1 MVALEAISRTLK
13 EPGKPAQV
21 LFEDL
26 SLALHPGERLALF
39 STTNRESAHLLRCVA
54 GVDTPDRGRV
64 RQNGSVAWPVGTDGA
79 FSNKLSG
86 YENVRFALAIYGQPG
101 WMARDLALIE
111 ALSGIDR
118 ERLHDPLSTYNG
130 GQKTR
135 LAMAIPL
142 ALRFDLYPVAKLP
155 GIRMAPPSAE
165 AEVLLDRLEGEL
177 ADAALLLA
185 GNDLWDVAQVVCHE
199 GLVLMHGRIAYRGD
213 LEVCRLMVQEERD
226 RLRQEQRL
234 ALLAAADGAVGDSDG
249 DANSSDANDSWESL
263 A

>member
-1 MVALEAISRTLK
+1 MALEGISRSLK
-13 EPGKPAQV
+13 EPGKPTQV
-21 LFEDL
+21 LFQDL
-26 SLALHPGERLALF
+26 HLTLDPGERLALF
-39 STTNRESAHLLRCVA
+39 STTNRETAHLLRCVA
-54 GVDTPDRGRV
+54 GVDPPDRGRV
-64 RQNGSVAWPVGTDGA
+64 RQNGSVAWPVGTDGT

-101 WMARDLALIE
+101 WLARDLALIQ
-111 ALSGIDR
+111 ALSGLDR
-118 ERLHDPLSTYNG
+118 DRLHDPLSTYSG

-155 GIRMAPPSAE
+155 GIDVATPSPE
-165 AEVLLDRLEGEL
+165 AEVLLDRLQGEL

-185 GNDLWDVAQVVCHE
+185 GNDLWEVAQVVCHE
-199 GLVLMHGRIAYRGD
+199 GVVLINGRIAYRGD
-213 LEVCRLMVQEERD
+213 LEVCRLMVQEQRE

-234 ALLAAADGAVGDSDG
+234 ALLAASDVGAGLEQPAEDTEVG
-249 DANSSDANDSWESL
+249 NDRWESL